1 MITGHAPGQFE
12 EVKPPDL
19 VNRPAHYV
27 AGEIECIDAIRS
39 AVKGLPAY
47 EAVLVGHVIR
57 YVWRYRRK
65 EKAKPAIDVGKT
77 QFYLNELK
85 SEVEKNPNG

>member
-12 EVKPPDL
+12 EQPSDP

-65 EKAKPAIDVGKT
+65 EKVKPAIDVGKA